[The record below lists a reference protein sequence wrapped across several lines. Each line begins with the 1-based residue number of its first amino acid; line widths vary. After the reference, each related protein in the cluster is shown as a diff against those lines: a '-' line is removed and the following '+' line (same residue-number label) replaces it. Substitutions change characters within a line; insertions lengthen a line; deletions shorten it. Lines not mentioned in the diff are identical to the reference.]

1 MHINQSAVSIILIA
15 LLVACSAE
23 RAPVADNPQPTAVA
37 PVDSVATDSTP
48 VDSRPLNSRPLN
60 SGPAQQDVSPV
71 PTPDAAADL
80 PPGAA
85 IDPYPAGA
93 APDGDRYLAG
103 FDGYGQIRFGTAA
116 ADMSEAWGGELF
128 TLGKDLSPA
137 CYFMTPTWVKTPA
150 EFNFMIGDGKFA
162 RFETT
167 ATEFIAPGG
176 GKVGATRS
184 EISKLYPG
192 RIEERSYDAA
202 DGVYLSIKDAKGG
215 KGVLV
220 FVIDDGKGDAAKVT
234 RWYVGVP
241 PQVDYVQGCT

>member
-23 RAPVADNPQPTAVA
+23 RAPVADDPQPTAVA
-37 PVDSVATDSTP
+37 PVDSVATDS
-48 VDSRPLNSRPLN
+48 RPLNSRP
-60 SGPAQQDVSPV
+60 AQQDVPPA
-71 PTPDAAADL
+71 PTSDAAADL
-80 PPGAA
+80 PPSTA

-116 ADMSEAWGGELF
+116 ADMSEAWGGELV
-128 TLGKDLSPA
+128 TLGKDLSLA
-137 CYFMTPTWVKTPA
+137 CYFMTPTWVKTSA

-167 ATEFIAPGG
+167 ATEFVAPGG
-176 GKVGATRS
+176 GKVGATMA

-192 RIEERSYDAA
+192 RIEERTYDTA
-202 DGVYLSIKDAKGG
+202 DGVYLYIKDAKGG

-220 FVIDDGKGDAAKVT
+220 FVIDDDKGDAAKVT